1 MQSTM
6 LRRGLA
12 AAVRAR
18 STIAEI
24 AENGECDPETAAALL
39 LAYAEVGTAARAL
52 ELALDGLD
60 LAASTATIEDTRRR
74 LLGPNAGDTA
84 EALDRR

>member
-1 MQSTM
+1 MQSAM
-6 LRRGLA
+6 IRHGIA

-39 LAYAEVGTAARAL
+39 LAYADVGTAARAL

-60 LAASTATIEDTRRR
+60 LAASTRRR
-74 LLGPNAGDTA
+74 PLAPGAGDTA